1 MSCRQRMSATWAW
14 NTVTPWSS
22 RAARMALASE
32 GERGVIR
39 RASECGGRGRGRQHR
54 GSWALA
60 SRNQ

>member
-22 RAARMALASE
+22 RAARMALPSE
-32 GERGVIR
+32 GDRGVIKM
-39 RASECGGRGRGRQHR
+39 ASECGGREPGRQHR